1 MQSLS
6 GIRVLDL
13 SQIRA
18 GPKAA
23 RWLADAGA
31 EVIKVESLKR
41 PDRGQ
46 VRSGGAPIPEAIQRR
61 NNRTL
66 GLGFEQMH
74 RNKLGLAL
82 DITTERGKALFERL
96 VGISDVVL
104 ENFSAGVMDR
114 LGFGYERLKVLRPE
128 IIMLSMPAFGSTGPY
143 RDHVGF
149 GWALEHLSG
158 ITALTGYPGG
168 PPLRTGTI
176 TPDPLNGLH
185 GAVAIAAALVAR
197 QRTGHGQ
204 FIELAHWESTIA
216 LIGDAVLE
224 QAFNGTFAGR
234 IGNRHRV
241 FAPQGCYP
249 CAGDDEWVTLTV
261 SNGAEWAALCR
272 AIGRPEMEA
281 DPRFA
286 TAGQRTQHHDE
297 LDTLIAEWTRRRPRR
312 EAMERLQHEGIPAGM
327 VLDDAEAL
335 REAQYR
341 ERGFVVTLDHV
352 DGVTQP
358 YMNGPWQFSRTPVS
372 VTRPAPLLGEHND
385 YVLGKL
391 LGLSAEEIAELE
403 ASGIG
408 ANFSTPR
415 ATV

>member
-46 VRSGGAPIPEAIQRR
+46 VRSGGAPIPEAIQRH

-82 DITTERGKALFERL
+82 DITTARGKALFERL
-96 VGISDVVL
+96 VGISDVVI

-114 LGFGYERLKVLRPE
+114 LGFGYEQLKALRPD

-185 GAVAIAAALVAR
+185 GAVAVAAALVAR
-197 QRTGHGQ
+197 QRTGNGQ
-204 FIELAHWESTIA
+204 FIELAHWESTVA
-216 LIGDAVLE
+216 LIGDAMLE
-224 QAFNGTFAGR
+224 QAFNATFAGR
-234 IGNRHRV
+234 MGNRHRV

-249 CAGDDEWVTLTV
+249 CAGDDEWVALTV

-272 AIGRPEMEA
+272 AISRPEMETL
-281 DPRFA
+281 PRFA
-286 TAGQRTQHHDE
+286 TARQRMQHHDE
-297 LDTLIAEWTRRRPRR
+297 LDSLIAEWTRQRPRR
-312 EAMERLQHEGIPAGM
+312 EAMERLQYEGVPAGM

-335 REAQYR
+335 QEAQYR

-358 YMNGPWQFSRTPVS
+358 YMNAPWRFSHTPTS

-408 ANFSTPR
+408 ANFSTQ
-415 ATV
+415 AAG